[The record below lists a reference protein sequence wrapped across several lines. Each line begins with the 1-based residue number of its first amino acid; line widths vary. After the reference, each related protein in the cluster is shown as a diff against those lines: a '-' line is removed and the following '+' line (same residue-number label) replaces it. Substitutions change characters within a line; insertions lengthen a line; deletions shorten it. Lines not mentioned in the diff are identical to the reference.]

1 MTMHYTSGS
10 PAAIA
15 AAGFNLA
22 DVSSVSGLNALPAGM
37 MGLVWVGRNV
47 GADSTF
53 RSFITPFANHPKL
66 FGFRLGDEPD
76 ITGKYPSKLQIQPAQ
91 YKAET
96 DFIKATCPGAK
107 TFVVLM
113 DMGSYESPV
122 IMGITPTYA
131 GYTPANTG
139 IDYFGL
145 DPYPVR
151 GDLFDINYID
161 RMVAAAVKGGIPI
174 ANIIPVHQ
182 AFGGGNYSAS
192 HGGYK
197 LPTVAQAQA
206 MFTRWDALV
215 PNPAFDYAWTWQ
227 SKEGIACI
235 GGTTAPELALRE
247 AFRVHNTAVA
257 PAPDPVPMPA
267 PVLTLNGKPATQA
280 DIDALAAAAS
290 KSAATIAAIKGLVA

>member
-1 MTMHYTSGS
+1 MTLLHYTAGS

-15 AAGFNLA
+15 EAGFNLA
-22 DVSSVSGLNALPAGM
+22 DVSSVSQLNALPSGM
-37 MGLVWVGRNV
+37 KGLVWVGRNV
-47 GADSTF
+47 GADATF
-53 RSFITPFANHPKL
+53 RSFIAPFANNPKL

-76 ITGKYPSKLQIQPAQ
+76 ITGKYTSKLQIQPAQ

-122 IMGITPTYA
+122 IMGITPNYT

-161 RMVAAAVKGGIPI
+161 RMVTAAVKGGIPI
-174 ANIIPVHQ
+174 ANVIPVHQ

-192 HGGYK
+192 HGNYK

-206 MFTRWDALV
+206 MFERWKALV

-235 GGTTAPELALRE
+235 GGATAPELALRE
-247 AFRVHNTAVA
+247 AFRVHNAAVA
-257 PAPDPVPMPA
+257 PAPA
-267 PVLTLNGKPATQA
+267 PVLTLNGKPATQT
-280 DIDALAAAAS
+280 DIDALVAAAS
-290 KSAATIAAIKGLVA
+290 KSAATIAQIKGLVNI